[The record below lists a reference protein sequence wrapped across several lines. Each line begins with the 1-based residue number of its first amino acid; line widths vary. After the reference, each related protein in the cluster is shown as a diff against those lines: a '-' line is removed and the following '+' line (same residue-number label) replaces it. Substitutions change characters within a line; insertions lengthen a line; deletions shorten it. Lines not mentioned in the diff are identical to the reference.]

1 MARLQGDPVRTGR
14 LISLSLYSSHFFL
27 ISEGLNVSY
36 GWARR
41 SVFVLASVIVCLPI
55 TVRSQTSS
63 IGMKGSVSQVV
74 VLSVSPSAMRE
85 SIQSETV
92 VEGNSL
98 RVLLSGNSHGSE
110 EIRVPLLLRSNSAYS
125 VSAFVESQSVI
136 VNQLSVKEVRG
147 TGRFVAPGAI
157 NVTVASPGHPSF
169 SNNSPL
175 DLSKNFR
182 LFSGPRIS
190 LAGTLNSPDNAL
202 EVFIVIKVTP
212 VKQAGSWQLSMT
224 LSSTANGGL

>member
-1 MARLQGDPVRTGR
+1 MSD
-14 LISLSLYSSHFFL
+14 
-27 ISEGLNVSY
+27 

-41 SVFVLASVIVCLPI
+41 SVFVLATVIVCLPI
-55 TVRSQTSS
+55 TVRSQTASS

-74 VLSVSPSAMRE
+74 VLSVSPSAMHE
-85 SIQSETV
+85 NIQSETA

-125 VSAFVESQSVI
+125 VSARVESQSAI
-136 VNQLSVKEVRG
+136 VNQLSVKDVRV
-147 TGRFVAPGAI
+147 TGRFVVPEAI
-157 NVTVASPGHPSF
+157 KVTVAPPHDPLSPKPNMAS
-169 SNNSPL
+169 NSPL
-175 DLSKNFR
+175 DLSKNFQ

-212 VKQAGSWQLSMT
+212 IKQAGNWQLNMT